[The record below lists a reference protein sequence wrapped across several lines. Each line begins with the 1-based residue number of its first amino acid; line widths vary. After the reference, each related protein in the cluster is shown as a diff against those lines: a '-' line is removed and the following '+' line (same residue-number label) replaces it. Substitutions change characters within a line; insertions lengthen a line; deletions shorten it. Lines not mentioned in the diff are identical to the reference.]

1 MSRLESLRL
10 RLPGLARESSQD
22 TRRYGRDAGFLG
34 GALGFFGVLTYLYF
48 AVASHTLSEDAY
60 GDLVVLWAG
69 VFIIVATLYR
79 PVEQLLTR
87 SIARHEAEGRS
98 GGHEIRNAAIIQ
110 SLAAAVFVAL
120 AVALREPLEN
130 DLLSGSETLYAIFV
144 AAVLAYAVSFFAR
157 GVFAGS
163 RRFKAYA
170 ALLIAE
176 AVSRFAMAVVVAVG
190 LASGTSTIALGIAI
204 GPLLSLIAV
213 LPFLGRRDTT
223 AEPGAGTAP
232 GLTIAQGSG
241 FAIAV
246 LFIMG
251 GEQILINGGPLFV
264 RLDEGTAAAGFL
276 FNVLMLVRA
285 PLLVFQAVATSLLP
299 HLTRLSSIGDGDS
312 ERAFDES
319 VRVTL
324 LAVVA
329 FAGLVALIV
338 LAAGPQ
344 LMQIAFGDNFDY
356 ARLELLAMCPIIALY
371 LGSWT
376 LNQAAIAQGRVR
388 AAAGCWIG
396 AAAVFVGVNLVPA
409 ADAVTRAEVAF
420 GLGSLTL
427 AGLLALVH
435 RDARGG
441 HVGSSPDETDQLEAR
456 IAIADETGL

>member
-1 MSRLESLRL
+1 MRALDSLRL
-10 RLPGLARESSQD
+10 RLPGAAATPSAD

-34 GALGFFGVLTYLYF
+34 GALGIYGVLTYLYF
-48 AVASHTLSEDAY
+48 AVASHTLGEDAY

-110 SLAAAVFVAL
+110 SLAALAFAL
-120 AVALREPLEN
+120 AALAFRGPIEDE
-130 DLLSGSETLYAIFV
+130 LLSGSSTLYAIFIV
-144 AAVLAYAVSFFAR
+144 AVLGYAASFFVR
-157 GVFAGS
+157 GVFAGN
-163 RRFKAYA
+163 RRFNAYA
-170 ALLIAE
+170 VLLIAE
-176 AVSRFAMAVVVAVG
+176 AVSRFAMAIVVAIG
-190 LASGTSTIALGIAI
+190 LASGASTIALGIAL
-204 GPLLSLIAV
+204 GPAVSLLAV
-213 LPFLGRRDTT
+213 IPFLRRR
-223 AEPGAGTAP
+223 AEPAADAEVP

-264 RLDEGTAAAGFL
+264 RLDEGTAAAGFI

-299 HLTRLSSIGDGDS
+299 HLTRLSSIGDPES
-312 ERAFDES
+312 RRAFDES
-319 VRVTL
+319 VRITL
-324 LAVVA
+324 LAVAA
-329 FAGLVALIV
+329 FSAFVALVV

-356 ARLELLAMCPIIALY
+356 PRLELLAMCPIIALY

-376 LNQAAIAQGRVR
+376 LNQAAIARGRVR
-388 AAAGCWIG
+388 AASACWIT
-396 AAAVFVGVNLVPA
+396 AALVFVAVNLIPA
-409 ADAVTRAEVAF
+409 SDAVTRAEIGF
-420 GLGSLTL
+420 GLASLTL
-427 AGLLALVH
+427 VGLLTLVY
-435 RDARGG
+435 RDGRDRPGDVPAA
-441 HVGSSPDETDQLEAR
+441 GSAEELEAR
-456 IAIADETGL
+456 IAFADETGT

>member
-1 MSRLESLRL
+1 MSRLEPLRL
-10 RLPGLARESSQD
+10 RLPGLARESSED

-34 GALGFFGVLTYLYF
+34 GALGIFGVLTYLYF

-87 SIARHEAEGRS
+87 SIAGHEAEGRS

-110 SLAAAVFVAL
+110 SLAALAFVAL

-130 DLLSGSETLYAIFV
+130 DLLSGSETLYAILV
-144 AAVLAYAVSFFAR
+144 AAVLAYAASFFAR

-170 ALLIAE
+170 VLLIAE
-176 AVSRFAMAVVVAVG
+176 AVCRFAIAVAVAAG
-190 LASGTSTIALGIAI
+190 LASGTSTIALGIAV
-204 GPLLSLIAV
+204 GPLLSLVAV
-213 LPFLGRRDTT
+213 LPFLRRARTGET
-223 AEPGAGTAP
+223 GTEAVP

-299 HLTRLSSIGDGDS
+299 HLTRLSSIGDGES

-324 LAVVA
+324 LAVAA
-329 FAGLVALIV
+329 FSGIVALIV
-338 LAAGPQ
+338 LVAGPQ

-356 ARLELLAMCPIIALY
+356 PRLELLAMCPIIALY

-388 AAAGCWIG
+388 AAAGCWIA

-409 ADAVTRAEVAF
+409 ADAVTRAEVAY
-420 GLGSLTL
+420 GLASLTL
-427 AGLLALVH
+427 VGLLALVH

-441 HVGSSPDETDQLEAR
+441 RVGRSPDETDQLEAR
-456 IAIADETGL
+456 VAIADETGL